1 MGLIG
6 GIIGHVGSSAPYRSH
21 TLRFFA
27 VFGGY
32 HGLGRSAGEGVERQA
47 PSPGKIAVARCPTLR
62 NPPVAPLTGGVSELA
77 PPRWADGSIRPR
89 TALCLSSSVSGLAPS
104 RWVDGVPGGSPLACA
119 RARRSTQAA
128 ADGDSPLHPAVP
140 ARDPPRRPLGWPP
153 VRRAG
158 THASSRQRSCAP
170 GLGLRRDGWGA

>member
-1 MGLIG
+1 MWLRSEVGVSAIALAPILLDLPPLFLRYAARDRHQVRRRPASG
-6 GIIGHVGSSAPYRSH
+6 GNRASSAALALHGADGGYHWPRWVIGPISISYLEA
-21 TLRFFA
+21 LRG
-27 VFGGY
+27 FGGY

-47 PSPGKIAVARCPTLR
+47 PQPGEDR
-62 NPPVAPLTGGVSELA
+62 GGE
-77 PPRWADGSIRPR
+77 
-89 TALCLSSSVSGLAPS
+89 
-104 RWVDGVPGGSPLACA
+104 VPH
-119 RARRSTQAA
+119 AA